1 MTAVPADEV
10 CAQLGL
16 TAVSELSGGRQSK
29 VLRAELA
36 GAPVVL
42 KLIESTDVEAR
53 LVVARVAMVSS
64 LAARSVAAC
73 APVAIGDT
81 YVHEFELADNARWFG
96 VCYEFASG
104 AQPDAGDP
112 ADAALMGRELAS
124 LHSCMAELPP
134 AGLPTITG
142 FAHVPA
148 EQLVD
153 HGPRQLLHGD
163 FGAANIRCA
172 PSGTRIFDFD
182 DSGYGPVE
190 CDLAQA
196 LYVELFDGGGRSTDR
211 YTSFRRN
218 FLDGYAEC
226 APAQWSADTL
236 DTLIAQRVRALQGWL
251 DDLARA
257 PAGIRNSS
265 AEWRTHLREFVDN
278 FDT

>member
-1 MTAVPADEV
+1 MTAVPVDEV

-16 TAVSELSGGRQSK
+16 TAVSELSGGRQST

-42 KLIESTDVEAR
+42 KLIESTDVQAR

-64 LAARSVAAC
+64 LAARSVAVC

-81 YVHEFELADNARWFG
+81 FVHEFELADNARWYG

-104 AQPDAGDP
+104 AQLDAGDP

-134 AGLPTITG
+134 AALPAITGLPMSPTSNW
-142 FAHVPA
+142 P
-148 EQLVD
+148 
-153 HGPRQLLHGD
+153 
-163 FGAANIRCA
+163 
-172 PSGTRIFDFD
+172 
-182 DSGYGPVE
+182 
-190 CDLAQA
+190 
-196 LYVELFDGGGRSTDR
+196 TDR
-211 YTSFRRN
+211 YTPFRRN

-226 APAQWSADTL
+226 APAKWSADTL

-278 FDT
+278 VDT